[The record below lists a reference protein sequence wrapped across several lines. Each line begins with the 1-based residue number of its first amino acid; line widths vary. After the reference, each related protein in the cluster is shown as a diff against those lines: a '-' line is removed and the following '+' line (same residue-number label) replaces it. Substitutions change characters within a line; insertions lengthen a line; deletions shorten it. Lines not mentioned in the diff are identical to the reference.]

1 MPDTPP
7 DTITIQGLAE
17 REVEATRPHVIVTLE
32 GSSLGTGRAA
42 LHQARELR
50 ALAEDL
56 AKVGVDESCLHLQD
70 VETSTSGIMRTSKA
84 RYTLRVEVPSA
95 AELPDTLGVIAA
107 RKDASVDRVY
117 WRYEGL
123 DAVQDALLEEA
134 LRQAK
139 ARAARA
145 AAALDHTLLGVHEM
159 HYSFDNT
166 GAARPTPKLAR
177 AISSAPKQAVQ
188 AEDFGIPLRQSKRMR
203 LAATVRYR
211 VAPS

>member
-84 RYTLRVEVPSA
+84 RYTLRIEVPSA
-95 AELPDTLGVIAA
+95 AELPDTLGVVSA
-107 RKDASVDRVY
+107 RKDAAVDRVY

-145 AAALDHTLLGVHEM
+145 AAALEHTLLGVHEV

-166 GAARPTPKLAR
+166 GAPRPQLAR
-177 AISSAPKQAVQ
+177 AMSSAPKQAVQ
-188 AEDFGIPLRQSKRMR
+188 AEDFGIPLRQSKRVR
-203 LAATVRYR
+203 LVATVRYR
-211 VAPS
+211 VAPLG